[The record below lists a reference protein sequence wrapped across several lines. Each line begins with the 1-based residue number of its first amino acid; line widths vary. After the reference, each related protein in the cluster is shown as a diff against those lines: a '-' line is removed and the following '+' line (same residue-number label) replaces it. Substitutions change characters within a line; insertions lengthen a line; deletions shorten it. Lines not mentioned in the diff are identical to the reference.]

1 LSFNPLYF
9 SWLLH
14 CQARLCRNLINEF
27 KDSEEISIL
36 AHVAN
41 ALFSK
46 GFILDQ
52 MGNYPDAIKS
62 L

>member
-1 LSFNPLYF
+1 MADIDSALIN
-9 SWLLH
+9 WK
-14 CQARLCRNLINEF
+14 NVINEF

-52 MGNYPDAIKS
+52 MRNYPDAIKS